1 MKTKITGC
9 DFCGKPL
16 DVRVSSKG
24 PHYCNEMCEQMR
36 SESENLNETLSIDA
50 NFVDI
55 DELEGFAELDHTVA
69 SSQEEIARAQ
79 LEASNEEVRRKNHKA
94 LFSNLRPVDCV
105 EIYDFSGE
113 FKESVARQEYIDNW
127 KMNEIHTKVVGQY
140 LLSLIEG

>member
-16 DVRVSSKG
+16 DVRVGSKG

-50 NFVDI
+50 NYVDI

-79 LEASNEEVRRKNHKA
+79 QEASYEEARRKNHKN
-94 LFSNLRPVDCV
+94 LFSNLSPVDCV
-105 EIYDFSGE
+105 EIYDFSGD
-113 FKESVARQEYIDNW
+113 FKESVPRQEFLDNW
-127 KMNEIHTKVVGQY
+127 KMNEIHTKVIGQY
-140 LLSLIEG
+140 LLSLIED

>member
-1 MKTKITGC
+1 MRTKITGC

-16 DVRVSSKG
+16 DVRVGSKG

-50 NFVDI
+50 NYVDI

-79 LEASNEEVRRKNHKA
+79 QEASYEEARRKNHKD
-94 LFSNLRPVDCV
+94 LFSNLSPVDCV
-105 EIYDFSGE
+105 EIYDFSGD
-113 FKESVARQEYIDNW
+113 FKESVPRQEYLDNW
-127 KMNEIHTKVVGQY
+127 KMNEIHKKVIGQY
-140 LLSLIEG
+140 LLSLIED